1 MESNHRPRR
10 YKCRALTAELQ
21 ARGFFVTSIWCGANG
36 HSIARYGQV
45 FKVAWIWYTGRYMKE
60 QNTDTLIA
68 EAKDHMAASTDPIH
82 DLSHVTRVAAVCTS
96 LARDMA
102 LSGSETNALV
112 LAAWWHDAG
121 RTITKKSSFIWMIF
135 FDDLFSAFM
144 LLRAACRARLLN
156 PMVGKAIRII
166 LCQSFGS
173 GKLFARLLLRRRTS
187 LLLDVLVD
195 ADNLDIL
202 YIQRIEIAI
211 TLARGSR
218 WYRHAYRILVWWNLC
233 TAQMVMRT
241 RAARVYLRRVLEEL
255 LVWMQYPRVRE
266 WHEQLFGSVWCDRTI
281 LRINLF
287 LSRLDFSGRF
297 G

>member
-1 MESNHRPRR
+1 MS
-10 YKCRALTAELQ
+10 
-21 ARGFFVTSIWCGANG
+21 V
-36 HSIARYGQV
+36 
-45 FKVAWIWYTGRYMKE
+45 
-60 QNTDTLIA
+60 LIA
-68 EAKDHMAASTDPIH
+68 KAKERMALSTDPIH

-96 LARDMA
+96 LAKDMVFSA
-102 LSGSETNALV
+102 SETSALV

-121 RTITKKSSFIWMIF
+121 RTITKNPSFIWMMF
-135 FDDLFSAFM
+135 FDDFFSAFM
-144 LLRAACRARLLN
+144 LFCAACRVRLLN
-156 PMVGKAIRII
+156 PITGKAIRII

-173 GKLFARLLLRRRTS
+173 GKLFAHFLLRWRTR

-241 RAARVYLRRVLEEL
+241 RAAQTYLRRVLQEL
-255 LVWMQYPRVRE
+255 LVWMQHPRVRE
-266 WHEQLFGSVWCDRTI
+266 WHEQLFGNVWCERTI